1 MQGQKLSKRKLDI
14 DISAFEKIGVLPE
27 ALDNFVALLGWSH
40 SQPKDFMTLQ
50 QLVQNVCSP
59 DILCLLPTN
68 VSGSSLPNLRKA
80 TQKCN
85 LISFGFSK
93 SIMQ

>member
-14 DISAFEKIGVLPE
+14 DISAFAKIGVLPE

-50 QLVQNVCSP
+50 QLVQNVVS
-59 DILCLLPTN
+59 LLFSVYCPLMLLA
-68 VSGSSLPNLRKA
+68 VLYQIYKRRRKSA
-80 TQKCN
+80 
-85 LISFGFSK
+85 I
-93 SIMQ
+93 